1 MNMEMQIIR
10 DLLMAIDSHEI
21 DADGKKLKRAAKE
34 ARAAL
39 NRDDR

>member
-10 DLLMAIDSHEI
+10 HLLMAIDSHEI
-21 DADGKKLKRAAKE
+21 DGDGEKLKRAARE
-34 ARAAL
+34 ARVAL